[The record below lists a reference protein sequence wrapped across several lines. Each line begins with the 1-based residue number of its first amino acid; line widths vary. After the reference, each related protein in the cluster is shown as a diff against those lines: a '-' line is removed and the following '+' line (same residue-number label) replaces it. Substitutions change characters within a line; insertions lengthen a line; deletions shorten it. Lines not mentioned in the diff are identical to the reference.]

1 MDALI
6 VTLVDTF
13 VVPIANAVPFLV
25 SSGALF
31 VAFAAMWV
39 AFGAALVRDAGRLD
53 DLWRRIR
60 RLPRLVQGVVWLL
73 LLPILAGVWT
83 WRTRWPLAARL
94 AVIAGLAGWNL
105 LVMLP
110 QAA

>member
-1 MDALI
+1 MDTLI
-6 VTLVDTF
+6 DTF
-13 VVPIANAVPFLV
+13 VVPLANAVPYLV
-25 SSGALF
+25 SSGILF
-31 VAFAAMWV
+31 VAFAALWV
-39 AFGAALVRDAGRLD
+39 AFGAALVRDSGRLD
-53 DLWRRIR
+53 ALWQRIA
-60 RLPRLVQGVVWLL
+60 RLPRLVQGVAWLL
-73 LLPILAGVWT
+73 LLPVLAGLWT